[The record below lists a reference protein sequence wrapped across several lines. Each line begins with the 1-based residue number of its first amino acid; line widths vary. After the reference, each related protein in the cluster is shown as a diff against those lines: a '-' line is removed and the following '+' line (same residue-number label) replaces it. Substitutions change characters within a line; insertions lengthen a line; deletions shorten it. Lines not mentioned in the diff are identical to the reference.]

1 MSQFLKIGDHPVPM
15 LSPLNIYMSVTILSK
30 YINNHN
36 RMGKFRLLNLKYDLL
51 QVYQTRERCSHP
63 MIWLLLVGEKFI
75 YCLWVC
81 SASSEDIA
89 THGTPTLPI
98 PLSGHE
104 NNEYNG
110 YPDSGC
116 KLMRACHIVY
126 RVQMSAI

>member
-1 MSQFLKIGDHPVPM
+1 MP
-15 LSPLNIYMSVTILSK
+15 SPLNIYMSVTILSK

-36 RMGKFRLLNLKYDLL
+36 GMGTFRLLNLKYDLL
-51 QVYQTRERCSHP
+51 HDVYQDQRHRPERCSHS
-63 MIWLLLVGEKFI
+63 MIWLLLVWRKSLFI
-75 YCLWVC
+75 ALG
-81 SASSEDIA
+81 SAILRGHSN
-89 THGTPTLPI
+89 TVPPRFQI

-104 NNEYNG
+104 YNEYNG